1 MSTSLHVHVPTP
13 GDHYSPATGSAPM
26 TIVYEL
32 ARVHAERGGETR
44 VIVGRGTRH
53 DYPVGECVEVAYDV
67 FPSRRRKLADAAVG
81 GAGLRRRFLAAVY
94 EPALEAVG
102 ADPSAAVLVHNG
114 IAGASLLK
122 QRRPHAR
129 TFLYAHNELLRTY
142 GRREARRTLEALDGI
157 VCVSEFLAERVRALA
172 PSARVAVVRNGV
184 DVARFRPGEPD
195 GQGPPTILFVG
206 RVVPEKG
213 ADVLVAA
220 AVQLAARGV
229 DFRLRLVGSHGFS
242 ATDPLTPYERRL
254 RELASPLGGTVE
266 FVPFVDRERV
276 LQEYRSASVFCAP
289 SVWHEPCSLT
299 VPEALACG
307 LPTVASR
314 RGGLPEVGGDAVV
327 YVDPLDAAGVAD
339 ALQPLLEDERLRAA
353 CGRRAREHAETLS
366 WQARYEDLVA
376 ALAEAA

>member
-1 MSTSLHVHVPTP
+1 
-13 GDHYSPATGSAPM
+13 M

-53 DYPVGECVEVAYDV
+53 DYPVGECVEVSYDV
-67 FPSRRRKLADAAVG
+67 FPSRRRKLADTALG
-81 GAGLRRRFLAAVY
+81 RTGLRRRFLAAVY

-142 GRREARRTLEALDGI
+142 GRREARRTLQALDGI

-172 PSARVAVVRNGV
+172 PGARVAVVRNGV
-184 DVARFRPGEPD
+184 DVGRFRTGEPD

-229 DFRLRLVGSHGFS
+229 DFRLRIVGSHGFS

-254 RELASPLGGTVE
+254 RELAAPLAGRVE

-339 ALQPLLEDERLRAA
+339 ALQPLLEDEQLRAA
-353 CGRRAREHAETLS
+353 CARRAREHAETLS